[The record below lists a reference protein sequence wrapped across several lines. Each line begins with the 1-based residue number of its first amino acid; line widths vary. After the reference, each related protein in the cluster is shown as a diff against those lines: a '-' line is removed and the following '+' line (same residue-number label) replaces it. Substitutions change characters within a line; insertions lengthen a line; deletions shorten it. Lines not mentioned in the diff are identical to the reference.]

1 MIAFDA
7 NLSIL
12 QTVQGHLE
20 QQVLDY
26 VKKSVPQGDSQA
38 VLDAIDSFVFDKGM
52 LINIGKSKGRLVES
66 VISQHQPMVGMSLS
80 VIGILACA
88 CMFVPHL
95 QVSQVCLKLVKP
107 AGGPHRQATCLASD
121 ALQLA
126 LT

>member
-1 MIAFDA
+1 MPPSDSTRRLSRNEFIAFDA

-26 VKKSVPQGDSQA
+26 VKQSAPQGDSQA
-38 VLDAIDSFVFDKGM
+38 VLDAIDSFVSDKGM

-80 VIGILACA
+80 VICIFACA
-88 CMFVPHL
+88 
-95 QVSQVCLKLVKP
+95 
-107 AGGPHRQATCLASD
+107 
-121 ALQLA
+121 
-126 LT
+126 